1 MSDSTVK
8 VKYSIKDSRCRMALR
23 QGLKAGIPI
32 GLGYFAVAFSLGIMA
47 ARAGL
52 NWLSSAVVSLFCNA
66 SAGEYAGFAT
76 IAACGTFVEM
86 AVVTFIVN
94 ARYLLMSSAMSQR
107 VEPGTALGHRMVMG
121 LYVTDEIFGVSMSRP
136 GYLNPWFNYGCAIV
150 ASPAWALGTVLGCV
164 AGEVLPLRVVSAL
177 SVALFGMFLAIIIPP
192 ARKDKIIAILV
203 LFSFAL
209 SSAFTYI
216 PGIRNVSEGLRT
228 IILTVVISAAAAL
241 IFPRKDEEDSK

>member
-1 MSDSTVK
+1 MEVSSEK
-8 VKYSIKDSRCRMALR
+8 IKFSIKTSQNKMALK

-47 ARAGL
+47 KKAGL
-52 NWLSSAVVSLFCNA
+52 SIFASTVVSLFCNA

-76 IAACGTFVEM
+76 IAAAGTFLEM
-86 AVVTFIVN
+86 VVVTFIVN

-107 VEPGTALGHRMVMG
+107 VKPGTHIVHRMIMG

-150 ASPAWALGTVLGCV
+150 ASPCWALGTALGCF
-164 AGEVLPLRVVSAL
+164 AGNVLPLRVVSAL

-192 ARKDKIIAILV
+192 AKKDKIIAVLV
-203 LFSFAL
+203 LVSFAL
-209 SSAFTYI
+209 SSAMTYLPVVKNI
-216 PGIRNVSEGLRT
+216 SEGLRT
-228 IILTVVISAAAAL
+228 IILTVVIAAAAAL
-241 IFPRKDEEDSK
+241 LFPRKEED